1 MRNFSN
7 QNSDRPS
14 GGARPSGGNS
24 GKPSGGNRGGYAG
37 NRGGGGGYNREHQG
51 GRDNR
56 GGDNR
61 GGGYKGG
68 GNREGGNREGGY
80 RGNNPRFER
89 SDNRGGEHRSGGHR
103 SGPPHS
109 SGNFRNDR
117 SGRPERHEG
126 PYTPRPGSSWVEVTG
141 RTVEEAI
148 EEAARRFNVGKNDL
162 KTEVLEEGSKGFLG
176 IGSKPS
182 KVKISLKGS
191 SVASFA
197 DGVLSR
203 LLRGMGLPDK
213 VKVQKDED
221 GNTVLNIL
229 GPSSGTLIGRHGH
242 TLEALQYLVSKTVQR
257 MTGDEKS
264 IIIVDVENY
273 LERQKDKLKELA
285 VNLAQKAKE
294 TGVEIPMRPMT
305 SKDRRV
311 VHMALKEHEHVT
323 TESRGEGLRRKV
335 VIVPKVKAENV
346 TPEAA
351 AAAQAA
357 GNVSVEGQAPLE
369 DQPTVSVESQP
380 MVEKQPVVEN
390 QPISSA
396 AKVEEPVASNHPEPG
411 NAIPNERPIDD
422 NIGNRV

>member
-24 GKPSGGNRGGYAG
+24 GRPSGPSKGGYSGNRPS
-37 NRGGGGGYNREHQG
+37 GGGGYNREHPG

-56 GGDNR
+56 GGGYR
-61 GGGYKGG
+61 GT
-68 GNREGGNREGGY
+68 GNREGGY
-80 RGNNPRFER
+80 KGNNPRFER
-89 SDNRGGEHRSGGHR
+89 SDNRGEHRSGGFR
-103 SGPPHS
+103 PGPLHS
-109 SGNFRNDR
+109 SGNYRNDR
-117 SGRPERHEG
+117 SGRPERFERHEG
-126 PYTPRPGSSWVEVTG
+126 PYVPRTGSSWVEVTG

-182 KVKISLKGS
+182 KVKISLKS
-191 SVASFA
+191 HAVAPFA
-197 DGVLSR
+197 EGVLSR
-203 LLRGMGLPDK
+203 LLRGMSLPDK
-213 VKVQKDED
+213 VKVQKDDD
-221 GNTVLNIL
+221 GNTVLNIQ

-273 LERQKDKLKELA
+273 LERQKDKLKELS

-294 TGVEIPMRPMT
+294 TGVEIPMRPMS

-346 TPEAA
+346 TPEATA
-351 AAAQAA
+351 AAEAA
-357 GNVSVEGQAPLE
+357 GNVGIEGSAPME
-369 DQPTVSVESQP
+369 DQPMVSPESQP
-380 MVEKQPVVEN
+380 VVEKQPVVHN
-390 QPISSA
+390 QPISPA
-396 AKVEEPVASNHPEPG
+396 AKVEEPAVSDRPEMG